1 MTDWFLTPQQAELRS
16 EVMELLVPFSVL
28 QELVV
33 VLVEADQIQE
43 EVVAGS
49 QRLVV
54 MA

>member
-1 MTDWFLTPQQAELRS
+1 MELRS
-16 EVMELLVPFSVL
+16 EVMELLAPSFVL

-33 VLVEADQIQE
+33 VLVEAGQIQE

-49 QRLVV
+49 LRLVV

>member
-1 MTDWFLTPQQAELRS
+1 MIGWFWILQQVELRS
-16 EVMELLVPFSVL
+16 EVMELLAPSFVL

-33 VLVEADQIQE
+33 VLVEAGQIQE

-49 QRLVV
+49 LRLVV